1 MRRYDEQER
10 EQLADELLERLTP
23 LMSSLGIIFVLV
35 VLGEQLTRPDSTMST
50 VLTVLG
56 WVLWAVFLVE
66 FVARATVAPDTGR
79 FLRRNWWQVVFI
91 VLPVLR
97 VFRLV
102 RALRVLRTGR
112 VLSGAVR
119 GSRSAASVL
128 RGRLGWL
135 ASLWLIVV
143 LAASQL
149 LDLFSTFDTYAAAL
163 HAAAFGAITG
173 EPLPV
178 DGAVARVTELV
189 LAVVSVALFGTIA
202 ATLGAYF
209 LESRQADREQPLAAD
224 AARRPPVSR

>member
-1 MRRYDEQER
+1 MRTRSDEER
-10 EQLADELLERLTP
+10 ERLADELLERLTP

-35 VLGEQLTRPDSTMST
+35 VLGEQLTRPGGTMST
-50 VLTVLG
+50 ALTVVG
-56 WVLWAVFLVE
+56 WVLWAVFVVE
-66 FVARATVAPDTGR
+66 LAARAVVAPDTGR
-79 FLRRNWWQVVFI
+79 FFRRNWWQVAFL

-97 VFRLV
+97 VLRLV

-135 ASLWLIVV
+135 ASLWLILV
-143 LAASQL
+143 LSASQL
-149 LDLFSTFDTYAAAL
+149 LDTFAPFDTYAAAL
-163 HAAAFGAITG
+163 HATAFGAITG

-178 DGAVARVTELV
+178 EGTFARAAELV
-189 LAVVSVALFGTIA
+189 LAAGSVGLFGTIA

-209 LESRQADREQPLAAD
+209 LETGRED
-224 AARRPPVSR
+224 SARRAGGSPPA